1 MISFQLYWI
10 IYGLGK
16 NKCNSVDLYGIYV
29 LRYEPFLT
37 VFSLKTQ
44 QTEEN

>member
-1 MISFQLYWI
+1 MISFQLNWI

-16 NKCNSVDLYGIYV
+16 NKCNSVDLYGIYTSV
-29 LRYEPFLT
+29 WA